1 MAAALIVS
9 LAAAVLAAAA
19 QSGAGQSTV
28 DTRIYAAKDP
38 AGLSLKLDLKLP
50 AAAGRGDGQ
59 PSLTMLSS
67 KLPSG
72 VVAENNAPPS
82 TGTPWPYFVFGLLA
96 LGASA
101 VWLRTRRQAVPT
113 AHRRTPAQPAASTPV
128 ETAPHDEEADL
139 TADSLPGDQFG
150 TSIELLKSHI
160 EQHPTESHVPWL
172 LLLDL
177 LHRTGNAQEYEEVR
191 RQCKQHFNVDM
202 PQYKKIKIGPRK
214 EGIESYPHIMSKL
227 IRLWPGEEAASY
239 LNALLHDS
247 RDGSR
252 AGFDLATYRD
262 IALLRSILEAAA
274 ITRPVQD
281 PSAPQANPFATD

>member
-1 MAAALIVS
+1 MAAALIVF
-9 LAAAVLAAAA
+9 LAAAGLPVAA
-19 QSGAGQSTV
+19 QSGAGQPAV
-28 DTRIYAAKDP
+28 DTRTYAAKDP

-50 AAAGRGDGQ
+50 AVAGRGDGQ
-59 PSLTMLSS
+59 PSLAMLSNNQ
-67 KLPSG
+67 PSSD
-72 VVAENNAPPS
+72 VADSNAP
-82 TGTPWPYFVFGLLA
+82 PWPYFVFGLLA

-101 VWLRTRRQAVPT
+101 VWLKARRQAAPT
-113 AHRRTPAQPAASTPV
+113 AHHRTPAQPAVSAPG
-128 ETAPHDEEADL
+128 EAAPHDEEADL
-139 TADSLPGDQFG
+139 TADPLPGDQFG

-160 EQHPTESHVPWL
+160 EQNPTESHVPWL

-177 LHRTGNAQEYEEVR
+177 LHRTGNAQDYEEVR

-202 PQYKKIKIGPRK
+202 PQYKKIKNGPRK
-214 EGIESYPHIMSKL
+214 EGIESYPHIMNKL

-274 ITRPVQD
+274 ITRPAQD
-281 PSAPQANPFATD
+281 SSVPQANPFATD

>member
-9 LAAAVLAAAA
+9 HAAAGLAVAA
-19 QSGAGQSTV
+19 QSGIGQPAV
-28 DTRIYAAKDP
+28 DTRAYAVKDP
-38 AGLSLKLDLKLP
+38 AGLSLKLDLKLS

-59 PSLTMLSS
+59 PSLAMLSNRS
-67 KLPSG
+67 PSSD
-72 VVAENNAPPS
+72 VAESDEPAS

-101 VWLRTRRQAVPT
+101 VWLKTRRQAVPT
-113 AHRRTPAQPAASTPV
+113 AHGRTPAQPAASAPG

-160 EQHPTESHVPWL
+160 EQNPTESHVPWL

-177 LHRTGNAQEYEEVR
+177 LHRTGNAKEYEEVR
-191 RQCKQHFNVDM
+191 QQCKQHFNVDM
-202 PQYKKIKIGPRK
+202 PQYKKIKTGPRK
-214 EGIESYPHIMSKL
+214 EGIEAYPHIMNKL
-227 IRLWPGEEAASY
+227 VRLWPGEEAISY

-274 ITRPVQD
+274 ITRPAQD
-281 PSAPQANPFATD
+281 PSVPQANPFATD